1 MAAAANGEARA
12 ALVARYDQLLQEFGE
27 DPFHA
32 SSVCSRAEGVAPLVD
47 AAASDEARKALLLS
61 ATEKSLR
68 SAELIQRVLEVASEF
83 THVQQQLAKAMKS
96 EQDDEDDDEDEDM
109 EEEQDTAEVAV
120 LMEDL
125 ISVGEE
131 LQETS
136 KSYSQLGVAQ
146 KSARASRELVSM
158 AEHNL
163 DAFMES
169 VTQETP
175 MAQENDEFRDLYMN
189 EFTSAFGD
197 ELDQFR
203 QEERFESKDVTYL
216 ISCIHAGGDI
226 FSPLQKKLFVES
238 VRASN
243 DKQ

>member
-1 MAAAANGEARA
+1 MAAANGEARA

-32 SSVCSRAEGVAPLVD
+32 SSVCSRAEGVAPLMD
-47 AAASDEARKALLLS
+47 AAESDEARKALLLH

-83 THVQQQLAKAMKS
+83 SHVQQQLAKALKS
-96 EQDDEDDDEDEDM
+96 EQDDEDDEDEDM
-109 EEEQDTAEVAV
+109 EEEQDTSEVAV
-120 LMEDL
+120 LVEDL
-125 ISVGEE
+125 ISVGNE

-146 KSARASRELVSM
+146 KSARASRDLVSM

-169 VTQETP
+169 VSQETP

-203 QEERFESKDVTYL
+203 QDERFESKDVTYL

-238 VRASN
+238 VRAN
-243 DKQ
+243 QDKQ